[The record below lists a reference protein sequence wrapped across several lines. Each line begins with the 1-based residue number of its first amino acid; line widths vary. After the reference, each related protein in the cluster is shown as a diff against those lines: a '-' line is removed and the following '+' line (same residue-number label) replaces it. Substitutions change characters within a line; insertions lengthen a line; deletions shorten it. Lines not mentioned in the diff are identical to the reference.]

1 MGNTNMPRNILED
14 AKIHPNILP
23 VINDSYHEVV
33 DEVTLAIENNV
44 VVVVGMAGNPFCK
57 KAKKILSSQRIAFQ
71 YLEYGSYLREWRK
84 RNALKM
90 WTGWKTFPM
99 VFVDGIFIGG
109 AEDLQRLIDA
119 NELTTLL
126 S

>member
-1 MGNTNMPRNILED
+1 MPRKILED
-14 AKIHPNILP
+14 SKIHPSILS

-33 DEVTLAIENNV
+33 DEVSSAIEHNA
-44 VVVVGMAGNPFCK
+44 VVVVGMSGNPFCK
-57 KAKKILSSQRIAFQ
+57 KAKKMLSDQKTTFK

-109 AEDLQRLIDA
+109 AEDLQRFIDS
-119 NELTTLL
+119 NELATTLG
-126 S
+126 

>member
-1 MGNTNMPRNILED
+1 MPRNILD
-14 AKIHPNILP
+14 DSKIHPNIQS

-33 DEVTLAIENNV
+33 DEVSSAVENNDV
-44 VVVVGMAGNPFCK
+44 VVIGMSGNPFCK
-57 KAKKILSSQRIAFQ
+57 KAKKILSDQKTTFKYI
-71 YLEYGSYLREWRK
+71 EYGSYLREWRK

-99 VFVDGIFIGG
+99 IFVDGVFIGG

-119 NELTTLL
+119 NELETLL
-126 S
+126 G